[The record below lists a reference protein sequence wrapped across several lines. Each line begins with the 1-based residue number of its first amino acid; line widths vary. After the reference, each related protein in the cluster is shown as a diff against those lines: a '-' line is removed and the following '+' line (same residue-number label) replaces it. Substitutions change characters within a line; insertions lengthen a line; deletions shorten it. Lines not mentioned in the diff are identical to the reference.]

1 LAILVKG
8 VAFIWSPYVGKKRR
22 FQGDGNSHAISS
34 MTVYFGQATWF
45 VGLLENVEKMAGTVD
60 DCLHRRAFGAHQGDL

>member
-1 LAILVKG
+1 MSVKNDGFREMGTPSAI
-8 VAFIWSPYVGKKRR
+8 P
-22 FQGDGNSHAISS
+22 S